1 MFAELLNANTGIT
14 PLPKEVQYLK
24 CYNLALTSIG
34 EHIDMSGNR
43 IRNLIKFITENSM
56 KLPLH
61 RREKEFA
68 SSTDAEVLAIEKNVA
83 EAFSQDYC
91 SDWYEYRLSIS
102 PLQSREKNFY
112 AAASFRSFCVRIFE
126 VAGNGAIRFIP

>member
-1 MFAELLNANTGIT
+1 
-14 PLPKEVQYLK
+14 
-24 CYNLALTSIG
+24 
-34 EHIDMSGNR
+34 
-43 IRNLIKFITENSM
+43 M

-91 SDWYEYRLSIS
+91 SDWYEWYEYRLSIS